1 MNTDIRVALV
11 YPEVY
16 DLARFKENRKEFPP
30 FGVLYLA
37 AILEENNISVKIF
50 KVGTGEEQFDFRDY
64 DLVGFSIPSS
74 ATYDHIKKLASR
86 LTMQAIV

>member
-1 MNTDIRVALV
+1 MNANVKVALV

-16 DLARFKENRKEFPP
+16 NLARFKDRRKEFPP

-37 AILEENNISVKIF
+37 AFLEENNVSVKIF
-50 KVGTGEEQFDFRDY
+50 KINTGEEQFDFRDY

-74 ATYDHIKKLASR
+74 ATYNLVKNSR
-86 LTMQAIV
+86 FSGFYSKD